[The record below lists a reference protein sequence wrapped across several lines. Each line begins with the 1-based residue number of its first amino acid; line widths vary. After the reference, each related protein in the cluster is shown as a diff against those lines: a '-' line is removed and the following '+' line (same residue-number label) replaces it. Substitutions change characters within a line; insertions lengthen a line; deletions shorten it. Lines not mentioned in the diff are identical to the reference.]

1 MFAKVAIK
9 SSGKAN
15 RRVPMENALGKSM
28 TGNVRSISNT
38 SERNISDSGNHRN
51 VTAKLVNP
59 VNREK
64 QAK

>member
-1 MFAKVAIK
+1 
-9 SSGKAN
+9 
-15 RRVPMENALGKSM
+15 MENALEKSM

-38 SERNISDSGNHRN
+38 SERNISESGNHRN